1 MITVYTTHCPRC
13 KILEKTLLGAG
24 FEFAQCEDVD
34 TMVAMGF
41 QEIPQM
47 EVDGKIYG
55 FKEAIKWI
63 RENTNNG

>member
-1 MITVYTTHCPRC
+1 
-13 KILEKTLLGAG
+13 LEKTLLGAG

-34 TMVAMGF
+34 KMVAMGF